1 MKIDLKLNIMQL
13 KVLVD
18 TFQQVVTPEESDCYQ
33 KAAKSVL
40 SKVILKIKKKQLDEL
55 QKVDIF
61 SSKKKNKISMA
72 YHEAFFLYQFLL
84 LIDHNVL
91 DTYEGNVISIIESE
105 LNQKLI

>member
-18 TFQQVVTPEESDCYQ
+18 TFNQEITPDESICYQ

-40 SKVILKIKKKQLDEL
+40 SKVTLKIKKKQLDEL

-72 YHEAFFLYQFLL
+72 YHEAYFLYQFLL
-84 LIDHNVL
+84 LINHNAL
-91 DTYEGNVISIIESE
+91 DTYERNVISIIRFD